1 MDGIPDGAL
10 AHAFLPGNLPY
21 ALAEDQVG
29 IHPAA
34 LDLRQGVKGVPE
46 PDEQIHSIQKFLGR
60 RFMQAGRV
68 FNPVITVQGIISL
81 VVIS

>member
-1 MDGIPDGAL
+1 MNGIPDGAL
-10 AHAFLPGNLPY
+10 AHTFLPGDLPKTFT
-21 ALAEDQVG
+21 EDQVG
-29 IHPAA
+29 VHPAA

-46 PDEQIHSIQKFLGR
+46 PDEQIHSIQKFLGC